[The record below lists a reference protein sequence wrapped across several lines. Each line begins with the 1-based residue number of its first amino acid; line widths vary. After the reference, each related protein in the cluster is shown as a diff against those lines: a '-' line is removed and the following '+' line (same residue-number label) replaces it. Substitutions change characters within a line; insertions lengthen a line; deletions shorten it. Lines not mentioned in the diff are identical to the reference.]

1 MISLYDEI
9 GSNIDK
15 EFLDKIY
22 GAALRYFGLEDQ
34 FEIEV
39 SVVDEDTIQSVN
51 KETRGIDKVTDVLS
65 FPTIEMT
72 FPFEKD
78 KYQDDIDWESGN
90 VMLGDIMLCEKRA
103 KEQAL
108 EYGHSYQRECG
119 YLLLHGLLHLMG
131 FDHVEEQ
138 DKVVMREHE
147 EKILT
152 SIGIVRE

>member
-1 MISLYDEI
+1 MISLYDEV
-9 GSNIDK
+9 GSDIDK

-22 GAALRYFGLEDQ
+22 GATLGYFGLDDQ

-51 KETRGIDKVTDVLS
+51 KATRGIDKVTDVLS

-72 FPFEKD
+72 FPFDKD
-78 KYQDDIDWESGN
+78 NYQDDIDWESGN

-131 FDHVEEQ
+131 FDHIEEK